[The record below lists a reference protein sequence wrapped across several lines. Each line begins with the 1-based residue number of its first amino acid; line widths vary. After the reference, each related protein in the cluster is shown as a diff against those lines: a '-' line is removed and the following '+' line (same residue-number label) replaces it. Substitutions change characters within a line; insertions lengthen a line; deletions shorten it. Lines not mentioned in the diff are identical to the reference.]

1 MFWLERHRVLVT
13 GDTLADFG
21 GGLEIVPGWLPAGVT
36 REAMIERLRP
46 LLELPVEL
54 VLPAHGEP
62 AGRDALERALA

>member
-1 MFWLERHRVLVT
+1 MFWLERQRVLVT

-21 GGLEIVPGWLPAGVT
+21 GGLEIVPGWLPAGMT

-46 LLELPVEL
+46 LPELPVEL
-54 VLPAHGEP
+54 VPPAHGEP